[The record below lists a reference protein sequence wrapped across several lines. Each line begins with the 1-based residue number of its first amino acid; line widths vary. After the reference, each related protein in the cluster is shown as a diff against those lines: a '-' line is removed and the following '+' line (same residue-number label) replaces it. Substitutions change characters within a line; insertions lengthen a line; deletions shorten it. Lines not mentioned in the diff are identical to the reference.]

1 MMAVTSL
8 WRIKGRVGKVVDYA
22 VNPAKTENSVLGED
36 DISAVIGYAMQ
47 QEKTA
52 IDSNED
58 EQILRQFVSGI
69 NCCPG
74 TAVSEMMAVKRRFGK
89 EGGTTAYHGYQS
101 FAPGEA
107 TPEIAHEIAVKLAER
122 LWGEKYQ
129 VVVAT
134 HLDRANH
141 LHSHFVLN
149 TVSFIDGKKFHRTAQ
164 DYRDMQ
170 IASDELCRE
179 YGLSVIKQTE
189 GKSKSYA
196 EWQAEKEDLPTLRG
210 SIRADIDRAIAA
222 STTGRDFIRVMA
234 EMGYDFKTRA
244 KDGQPLKYPALKP
257 PGAKGY
263 FRFHKL
269 GTGYNLDEIKKRIL
283 RNIQKQIPFPEA
295 EHSPPRRY
303 HLRGKPRKTLTG
315 LQALYFRYCYELHI
329 IPKRSTSVKKVSFQL
344 REDIAKLGRLD
355 REALFLARE
364 GITTMEQLSSR
375 KGAAESKIETLI
387 LQRQE
392 LRKELWRFTRKGDQ
406 QATGEVRGQIEESS
420 HRLKRLRREV
430 ALCDSII
437 LRSDNVKENLEKLLL
452 QEVVEHKE
460 KETHLRKSHYNGIEF
475 EK

>member
-22 VNPAKTENSVLGED
+22 VNPVKTENPAFDGE

-47 QEKTA
+47 QDKTA
-52 IDSNED
+52 IDSDEG

-74 TAVSEMMAVKRRFGK
+74 TAVSEMIAVKRRFGK
-89 EGGTTAYHGYQS
+89 ESGTTAYHGYQS

-107 TPEIAHEIAVKLAER
+107 TPEMAHEIAVKLAER
-122 LWGEKYQ
+122 LWGDRYQ

-134 HLDRANH
+134 HLDKANH

-149 TVSFIDGKKFHRTAQ
+149 TVSYVDGKKFHRTVQ

-170 IASDELCRE
+170 IASDELCQE

-196 EWQAEKEDLPTLRG
+196 EWQAEKEGRSTLRG

-222 STTGRDFIRVMA
+222 STTGRNFIQVMV
-234 EMGYDFKTRA
+234 EMGYEFKTRA

-269 GTGYNLDEIKKRIL
+269 GRGYNLDEIKNRIL
-283 RNIQKQIPFPEA
+283 QNIYKQVPFPEI
-295 EHSPPRRY
+295 ECRPPRRY
-303 HLRGKPRKTLTG
+303 HLRGKPRKRFTG

-329 IPKRSTSVKKVSFQL
+329 IQKRPASVKRVSFFL
-344 REDIAKLGRLD
+344 REDIAKLERLD
-355 REALFLARE
+355 RETLFLAKE
-364 GITTMEQLSSR
+364 GITSIEQLSNR
-375 KGAAESKIETLI
+375 KEATESEMESLKV
-387 LQRQE
+387 QRE
-392 LRKELWRFTRKGDQ
+392 DLRKELRRLIRTENQPAAD
-406 QATGEVRGQIEESS
+406 AVRGKIGQLSQ
-420 HRLKRLRREV
+420 RLKKLRKEV
-430 ALCDSII
+430 ALCDGIA
-437 LRSDNVKENLEKLLL
+437 LRSGQVKENLGRLLL
-452 QEVVEHKE
+452 QEAIE
-460 KETHLRKSHYNGIEF
+460 RKAKTPQRRNRNYNIER
-475 EK
+475 

>member
-1 MMAVTSL
+1 MAVTSL

-22 VNPAKTENSVLGED
+22 VNPAKTENPAFDRE
-36 DISAVIGYAMQ
+36 DISTVISYAMQ
-47 QEKTA
+47 QEKTEGA
-52 IDSNED
+52 IVSD
-58 EQILRQFVSGI
+58 EGEQVLQQFVSGI

-134 HLDRANH
+134 HLDKANH

-149 TVSFIDGKKFHRTAQ
+149 TVSFVDGKKFHRTAQ

-196 EWQAEKEDLPTLRG
+196 EWQAEKEGRSTLRG
-210 SIRADIDRAIAA
+210 SIRADIGRAIAA
-222 STTGRDFIRVMA
+222 STTGRDFIRVMTK
-234 EMGYDFKTRA
+234 MGYEFKTRA

-355 REALFLARE
+355 RETLFLARE

-375 KGAAESKIETLI
+375 IEVAKSGIEALTV
-387 LQRQE
+387 QRQE
-392 LRKELWRFTRKGDQ
+392 LRKELRRLTRKGDQ
-406 QATGEVRGQIEESS
+406 QVTDEVRGQIRQLS
-420 HRLKRLRREV
+420 RRIKKQRSEV
-430 ALCDSII
+430 ALCEGIA
-437 LRSDNVKENLEKLLL
+437 LRSGQVEENLGRLLL
-452 QEVVEHKE
+452 QEAIE
-460 KETHLRKSHYNGIEF
+460 RKAKTPQRRNRNNNIER
-475 EK
+475 

>member
-1 MMAVTSL
+1 MAVTAI
-8 WRIKGRVGKVVDYA
+8 WPIKGRVGKVIDYA
-22 VNPAKTENSVLGED
+22 RNPEKVHESSYEEQAALHAIDGVVEYAANEMKTEER
-36 DISAVIGYAMQ
+36 A
-47 QEKTA
+47 
-52 IDSNED
+52 
-58 EQILRQFVSGI
+58 FVSCL
-69 NCCPG
+69 NCREDAAAAQFIE
-74 TAVSEMMAVKRRFGK
+74 TKRLWGK
-89 EGGTTAYHGYQS
+89 MGGRTCYHGYQS
-101 FAPGEA
+101 FKADEVTA
-107 TPEIAHEIAVKLAER
+107 EMAHEIGVKLAQA
-122 LWGEKYQ
+122 LWGDRFE

-134 HLDRANH
+134 HCNTGH
-141 LHSHFVLN
+141 YHNHFVVN
-149 TVSFIDGKKFHRTAQ
+149 SVSFADGYKFYNSKADYAQ
-164 DYRDMQ
+164 MRQ
-170 IASDELCRE
+170 VSDRLCRE
-179 YGLSVIKQTE
+179 YGISVIEKPK
-189 GKSKSYA
+189 GKSKHYA
-196 EWQAEKEDLPTLRG
+196 EWQAEQNGKPTYRG
-210 SIRADIDRAIAA
+210 IIRADIDRAILA
-222 STTGRDFIRVMA
+222 STTERDFIRVMTK
-234 EMGYDFKTRA
+234 MGYEFKTRA

-355 REALFLARE
+355 RETLFLARE